1 MKKLFVLLL
10 ALSCVGAFAQV
21 TVAGYDKAKATYD
34 SVSEGAAFSD
44 EIRFNLTAKDADGK
58 YGFSGRFQGSSGT
71 MSFDTVTVAGVDQTF
86 DEAITTANNTFAV
99 KYMYGWANFFDGMLK
114 LSAGKINE
122 GGYQFGQN
130 EANSIQGNVSS
141 DNAMTSFK
149 DIRTQSME
157 ITLAPIAGLT
167 ASAIYTPNG
176 SVAACDW
183 KFGVAYAV
191 ENLLNIKAMATMNAA
206 DKFLA
211 TFGAE
216 FVGVENLSAVAGG
229 KVYNDGTDPFF
240 GIYSIIGYTMDKL
253 FVEVA
258 ADINTK
264 TDLVDSGY
272 YFEGQAEYTLETL
285 SVRGFGQYNK
295 DHDLA
300 EAGNEYLVGAELSV
314 PVGGGEFNVGVNYGD
329 VTEVSLPVYLKIA
342 F

>member
-21 TVAGYDKAKATYD
+21 TVAGYDKASATYN
-34 SVSEGAAFSD
+34 SVAEGAAYGD

-58 YGFSGRFQGSSGT
+58 YGFSGRFQGTSSVYNPDFVGGPILNA
-71 MSFDTVTVAGVDQTF
+71 DGDEVALAKND
-86 DEAITTANNTFAV
+86 FAV
-99 KYMYGWANFFDGMLK
+99 KYMFGWANFFDGMLK
-114 LSAGKINE
+114 LSAGRINE
-122 GGYQFGQN
+122 GGYQFAQN

-141 DNAMTSFK
+141 DASGGFK

-157 ITLAPIAGLT
+157 LTLAPIAGLT

-176 SVAACDW
+176 SVAASDW

-191 ENLLNIKAMATMNAA
+191 ENLLNVKAMAKMSAT
-206 DKFLA
+206 DKFLG

-216 FVGVENLSAVAGG
+216 FVGVENLSAVAGV
-229 KVYNDGTDPFF
+229 KLENDGDAFF
-240 GIYSIIGYTMDKL
+240 GIYSIVGYTMDKL
-253 FVEVA
+253 FIEA
-258 ADINTK
+258 AGQYNTAGK
-264 TDLVDSGY
+264 SAKKGY

-295 DHDLA
+295 DTAVTDS
-300 EAGNEYLVGAELSV
+300 GNEYLVGAELSI